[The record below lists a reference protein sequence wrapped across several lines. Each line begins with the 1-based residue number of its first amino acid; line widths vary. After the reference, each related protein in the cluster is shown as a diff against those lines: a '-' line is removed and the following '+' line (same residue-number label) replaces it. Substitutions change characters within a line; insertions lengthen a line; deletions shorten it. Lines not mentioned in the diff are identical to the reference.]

1 MSLIS
6 KIMGTTKKPT
16 VKKAD
21 KVKKEPKAFKC
32 ANCEDS
38 GRECYKCGA
47 GKEITDIV

>member
-6 KIMGTTKKPT
+6 KIMAT
-16 VKKAD
+16 VKKPRAKKED
-21 KVKKEPKAFKC
+21 KAEKEPKAFKC

>member
-1 MSLIS
+1 MA
-6 KIMGTTKKPT
+6 T
-16 VKKAD
+16 VKKPRV
-21 KVKKEPKAFKC
+21 VKAEKEPKAFKC